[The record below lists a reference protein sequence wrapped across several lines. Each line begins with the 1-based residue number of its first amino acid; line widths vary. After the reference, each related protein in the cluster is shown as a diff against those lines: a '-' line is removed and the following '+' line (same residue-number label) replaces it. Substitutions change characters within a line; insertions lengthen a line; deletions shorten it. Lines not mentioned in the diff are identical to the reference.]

1 MEYKRMEDLL
11 ETLKRDVLD
20 DAWSLTTFAMTLSDE
35 LYGSTFE
42 LNNEDYSD
50 FYFMLRNGGEL

>member
-1 MEYKRMEDLL
+1 MEDLL